1 MLSGP
6 YQHWN
11 LQMSL
16 SETSPASGRKLR
28 SIGWQGQLDQ
38 ADRPEAVLVV
48 ARDYLAQVSPEEIV
62 QLPVDCRPARLVD
75 AEDVAT
81 YAFELGR
88 RQSSPDASDVLH
100 KLAAFFADAS
110 KRLSQLL
117 TDPDQ

>member
-1 MLSGP
+1 
-6 YQHWN
+6 
-11 LQMSL
+11 MSL